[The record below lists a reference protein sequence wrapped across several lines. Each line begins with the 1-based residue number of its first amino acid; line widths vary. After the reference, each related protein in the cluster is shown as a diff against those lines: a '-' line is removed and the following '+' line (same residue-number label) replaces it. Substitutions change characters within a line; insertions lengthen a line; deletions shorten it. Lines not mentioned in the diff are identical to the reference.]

1 MYKYADFLHIIYD
14 IKFSTEEKKNYETFI
29 SNSKFPK
36 KIVS

>member
-1 MYKYADFLHIIYD
+1 MYKYAHFLHIIYD
-14 IKFSTEEKKNYETFI
+14 IKFSTEGNKYETFT